1 MEKALLSL
9 REAVNN
15 LKLTLNS
22 GEWGWQPT
30 ADACEEYQLERKTEN
45 G

>member
-9 REAVNN
+9 REAANN
-15 LKLTLNS
+15 LKLTLS
-22 GEWGWQPT
+22 PGEWGWQPI
-30 ADACEEYQLERKTEN
+30 ANACKEYQLERKTEK